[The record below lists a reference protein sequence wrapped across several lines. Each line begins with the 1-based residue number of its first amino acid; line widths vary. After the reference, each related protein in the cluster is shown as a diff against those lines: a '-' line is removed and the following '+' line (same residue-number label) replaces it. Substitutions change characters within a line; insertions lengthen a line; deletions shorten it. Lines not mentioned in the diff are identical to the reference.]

1 MRVYEFAKKIGAT
14 SAAVMKMAEES
25 HVEVYSALS
34 ELEPEDVTKL
44 NQRFLKTGTAAVKA
58 QTAAAAEKAQAK
70 VAKAAANRVAH
81 DKAQSAAL
89 EAARKRALDA
99 HNGLEPELPVTD
111 VPVVAKAAS
120 AKKPDAQKV
129 EIGVSLAE
137 MPKVSYQVSETDD
150 NVIDDSDDFD
160 ELDAR
165 DYLHGKD
172 LEQRPTTKGSSQKKE
187 KEQPLKKEKELAPKK
202 EKDVQPKKDQSQ
214 QPKKEQPRRDQRD
227 AGRRDQQQQ
236 QPRRDQ
242 QQPRKPGVPAS
253 QGGQQQRGNNNKPGV
268 PGNKP
273 PSQRVGGLRAGFSS
287 VSMKVSRPQV
297 QIGVGKPVISTG
309 KPTVSISTG
318 KPSVTIST
326 GKPAVSISTG
336 KPSVTIST
344 GKPAA
349 GASPAPAAAANSTI
363 SLSVSTRE
371 ISIRGAIVVKELAL
385 KLGIRPNRLI
395 ADLMGLKVL
404 ATINQRVEPEVATK
418 VAQKY
423 GYKVNIEHAR
433 DAANKKPVLKAIDA
447 DDEIPEDKPEDMIMR
462 APVVTFLGHVDHGKT
477 TLMDYIRHA
486 HVAAGEAGGI
496 TQQISAYQVDVQG
509 RKITFLDTPGHAAFN
524 AMRQRGAQLTDIA
537 VIIIAADDGIMPQTE
552 EAIKFARQAGVQ
564 IMVAITKCDKPVANV
579 QRVQQQLQKI
589 GLTPEEWGGDI
600 VCCPVSGTTGQ
611 GVDNLLEMMLL
622 QADVLELT
630 ANPKRRA
637 NGYVIEAELEQGFG
651 PSATLLVTGGTLKVG
666 DAVLIGEHFGK
677 VRSLI
682 DDRGRR
688 IKEAPPSTPVKC
700 TGLSGVPEAG
710 AEFRVM
716 LDEKRARTLA
726 EEAARVRKEHELSQT
741 KAVSLDDLMS
751 QMGNGEK
758 QELSIVVKSDTQG
771 SLEAIVEA
779 LRGIKS
785 EKVSLKII
793 GTGTGNVS
801 LTDVKSAAAGK
812 AVIVGFDIGCD
823 SGVQQQARHD
833 GVRINSFRIIYE
845 LIDHVKKTML
855 DLLPPEYTEKV
866 KGHAEIKAVYD
877 IGKLGKIAGSQMLDG
892 MLTASARYRIL
903 RNKSKIWDGKVQTL
917 RHFKDEVKEVTG
929 QQECGICFANFE
941 GFAEGDIVECYIL
954 EELPRSL

>member
-1 MRVYEFAKKIGAT
+1 MRVYEFAKKVGAT
-14 SAAVMKMAEES
+14 CAAVMKMAEEGG
-25 HVEVYSALS
+25 VEVYSPLS
-34 ELEPEDVTKL
+34 QLEPEDVEAL
-44 NQRFLKTGTAAVKA
+44 NKRLLAVGPAAVKEE
-58 QTAAAAEKAQAK
+58 AAAAGERARAKAARAAAARAVRDKAQAE
-70 VAKAAANRVAH
+70 
-81 DKAQSAAL
+81 AL
-89 EAARKRALDA
+89 EAARQRALAA
-99 HNGLEPELPVTD
+99 HEGRALALPVPSA
-111 VPVVAKAAS
+111 VPAAAPKAA
-120 AKKPDAQKV
+120 ARGGERTV
-129 EIGVSLAE
+129 EIGVALPE
-137 MPKVSYQVSETDD
+137 LPKVSIQMGEAEEEGAPAASDFEDD
-150 NVIDDSDDFD
+150 EV
-160 ELDAR
+160 DAR

-172 LEQRPTTKGSSQKKE
+172 LERRDAKGAAAKKE
-187 KEQPLKKEKELAPKK
+187 QAAKKETAKKELAAARKEAAAKKPAAPAPAPAKKPAAPPPK
-202 EKDVQPKKDQSQ
+202 PT
-214 QPKKEQPRRDQRD
+214 PP
-227 AGRRDQQQQ
+227 
-236 QPRRDQ
+236 
-242 QQPRKPGVPAS
+242 PA
-253 QGGQQQRGNNNKPGV
+253 P
-268 PGNKP
+268 
-273 PSQRVGGLRAGFSS
+273 RVGGLRAGFAS
-287 VSMKVSRPQV
+287 VSMRVSRPQV
-297 QIGVGKPVISTG
+297 QIVPGRPV
-309 KPTVSISTG
+309 VS
-318 KPSVTIST
+318 
-326 GKPAVSISTG
+326 
-336 KPSVTIST
+336 
-344 GKPAA
+344 AA
-349 GASPAPAAAANSTI
+349 APAPVAPPKPTI

-371 ISIRGAIVVKELAL
+371 ISIRGAVVVKELAL

-404 ATINQRVEPEVATK
+404 ASINQRVEPDVATK

-423 GYKVNIEHAR
+423 GYKVNVEHAR

-447 DDEIPEDKPEDMIMR
+447 DDEIPEDKPEDMQMR
-462 APVVTFLGHVDHGKT
+462 PPVVTFLGHVDHGKT

-552 EAIKFARQAGVQ
+552 EAIRFARQAGVQ

-579 QRVQQQLQKI
+579 QRVKQQLQKI
-589 GLTPEEWGGDI
+589 GLTPEEWGGDV
-600 VCCPVSGTTGQ
+600 VCCEVSGTTGQ
-611 GVDNLLEMMLL
+611 GVDSLLEMMLL
-622 QADVLELT
+622 QADVLELA

-726 EEAARVRKEHELSQT
+726 EEAARARKEQELSQT
-741 KAVSLDDLMS
+741 KAVSLDALMS
-751 QMGNGEK
+751 QMNAGDK
-758 QELSIVVKSDTQG
+758 RELSVVVKSDTQG

-785 EKVSLKII
+785 EKVTLKII

-833 GVRINSFRIIYE
+833 GVRISSFRIIYE

-855 DLLPPEYTEKV
+855 DLLPPEFTEKV
-866 KGHAEIKAVYD
+866 KGHAEIKAIYD
-877 IGKLGKIAGSQMLDG
+877 IGKLGRIAGSQMLDG
-892 MLTASARYRIL
+892 TLAASARYRIL
-903 RNKSKIWDGKVQTL
+903 RGTAKVWEGRVQTL

-929 QQECGICFANFE
+929 QQECGICFAGFE
-941 GFAEGDIVECYIL
+941 DFAVGDTVECYVL

>member
-1 MRVYEFAKKIGAT
+1 MRVYEFAKKVGAT
-14 SAAVMKMAEES
+14 CAAVMKMAEEGE
-25 HVEVYSALS
+25 VEVYSPLS
-34 ELEPEDVTKL
+34 QLEPEDVETL
-44 NQRFLKTGTAAVKA
+44 NQCFLKAGPAALKA
-58 QTAAAAEKAQAK
+58 DAAATAEKIRAKAAKAVAARAVRDKAQAE
-70 VAKAAANRVAH
+70 
-81 DKAQSAAL
+81 AL
-89 EAARKRALDA
+89 EAARQRAIAA
-99 HNGLEPELPVTD
+99 HKGLVPAMPVTAKT
-111 VPVVAKAAS
+111 VAPAPKPTPEVIESAKPVEPASEKAAG
-120 AKKPDAQKV
+120 PKV
-129 EIGVSLAE
+129 EIGVSLPE
-137 MPKVSYQVSETDD
+137 LPKVSIQVSEEEDRAAGVDFEDD
-150 NVIDDSDDFD
+150 EV
-160 ELDAR
+160 DAS

-172 LEQRPTTKGSSQKKE
+172 RGRPSATKPSS
-187 KEQPLKKEKELAPKK
+187 
-202 EKDVQPKKDQSQ
+202 
-214 QPKKEQPRRDQRD
+214 PKKEQVQKKEP
-227 AGRRDQQQQ
+227 ASKKE
-236 QPRRDQ
+236 PVAKKASA
-242 QQPRKPGVPAS
+242 PVPAPK
-253 QGGQQQRGNNNKPGV
+253 KPV
-268 PGNKP
+268 PAVPAKP
-273 PSQRVGGLRAGFSS
+273 AAPQPPPRVGGTRAGFSS

-297 QIGVGKPVISTG
+297 QITPG
-309 KPTVSISTG
+309 KPTITTSAT
-318 KPSVTIST
+318 
-326 GKPAVSISTG
+326 
-336 KPSVTIST
+336 
-344 GKPAA
+344 PAA
-349 GASPAPAAAANSTI
+349 PVAAPAKPTI

-371 ISIRGAIVVKELAL
+371 ISIRGAVVVKELAL

-404 ATINQRVEPEVATK
+404 ASINQRVEPEVATK

-423 GYKVNIEHAR
+423 GYKVNVEHAR

-447 DDEIPEDKPEDMIMR
+447 DDEIPEDKPEDMQMR

-579 QRVQQQLQKI
+579 QRVKQQLQKI

-600 VCCPVSGTTGQ
+600 VCCEVSGTTGQ
-611 GVDNLLEMMLL
+611 GVDSLLEMMLL

-666 DAVLIGEHFGK
+666 DAILIGEHFGK

-726 EEAARVRKEHELSQT
+726 EEAARVRKEQELSQT
-741 KAVSLDDLMS
+741 KALSLDDLMS
-751 QMGNGEK
+751 QMSASDK
-758 QELSIVVKSDTQG
+758 RELSVVVKSDTQG

-785 EKVSLKII
+785 EKVTLKII

-866 KGHAEIKAVYD
+866 KGHAEIKAIYD

-892 MLTASARYRIL
+892 MLVAKEKYRVL
-903 RNKSKIWDGKVQTL
+903 RAKSTVWDGKVQTL

-929 QQECGICFANFE
+929 QQECGVCFAGFE
-941 GFAEGDIVECYIL
+941 GFQVGDTIECYQL